1 MISPRI
7 QLTASGPELSR
18 VVAGAWR
25 MADWQWSPQ
34 QRLAWIQGCI
44 DLGVTTFD
52 HADIYGGYTVE
63 NLFGEALA
71 LAPSLRNRI
80 ELVTKTG
87 IALTTPNRPEHRVKH
102 YRTGRAHLFASVDNS
117 LTQLRCDWIDL
128 LLIHRPS
135 PLMDPDEI
143 AEAFERLR
151 QSGKVRAFGVSNFTP
166 AQFAMLNART
176 PLVTNQVELS
186 PLHRDPLHDGTLD
199 QAITLATPPMIWS
212 ALGGGRLF
220 GDSEP
225 ARRVRDA
232 LDAYARAHGLAL
244 ETAAY
249 AWILRH
255 PSRPLPLTG
264 SQRLPAIAA
273 AVAATALT
281 MDEQSW
287 FAIWQ
292 AGAGHEVP

>member
-7 QLTASGPELSR
+7 QLAEHGPALSR
-18 VVAGAWR
+18 IVAGAWR
-25 MADWQWSPQ
+25 MADWQWSAQ
-34 QRLAWIQGCI
+34 QRLDWIRGCI

-63 NLFGEALA
+63 ALFGEALA
-71 LAPSLRNRI
+71 LEPGLRNRI

-87 IALTTPNRPEHRVKH
+87 IALTTPNRPEHRIKH
-102 YRTGRAHLFASVDNS
+102 YRTGREHLFASVDAS
-117 LTQLRCDWIDL
+117 LQQLRCDWIDL

-143 AEAFERLR
+143 ADAFDRLL

-166 AQFAMLNART
+166 TQFAMLNARV
-176 PLVTNQVELS
+176 PLVTNQIELS
-186 PLHRDPLHDGTLD
+186 PLHREPLHDGTLD
-199 QAITLATPPMIWS
+199 QAIALGRPPMIWS

-220 GDSEP
+220 GDSPE
-225 ARRVRDA
+225 AHRVRGA
-232 LDAYARAHGLAL
+232 LDAYAREHGVSL

-255 PSRPLPLTG
+255 PARPLPLTG

>member
-7 QLTASGPELSR
+7 HLDPNGPELSR
-18 VVAGAWR
+18 IVAGAWR

-34 QRLAWIQGCI
+34 QRLDWIRGCL

-63 NLFGEALA
+63 ALFGEALA
-71 LAPSLRNRI
+71 LQPGLRNRI

-102 YRTGRAHLFASVDNS
+102 YRTSRAHIFASVDAS
-117 LTQLRCDWIDL
+117 LKQLHSDWIDL

-176 PLVTNQVELS
+176 PLVTNQIELS
-186 PLHRDPLHDGTLD
+186 PLHRAPLHDGTLD
-199 QAITLATPPMIWS
+199 QAIALGTPPMIWS

-220 GDSEP
+220 GDAP
-225 ARRVRDA
+225 DAQRVRAA
-232 LDAYARAHGLAL
+232 LGSYAQQHGVAI

-264 SQRLPAIAA
+264 SQRIDAIRA
-273 AVAATALT
+273 AVAATTLN
-281 MDEQSW
+281 MDEQDW
-287 FAIWQ
+287 FAIWE
-292 AGAGHEVP
+292 AAAGHEVP